1 MGQYRPSGLIPSTLT
16 SNYTIDATVA
26 NDFRCR
32 INGTS
37 PTTKYQLKIMK
48 NDAASTAVY
57 DSGIVTL
64 AAPLYPVNYDG
75 TPNELVVSVPSNSG
89 MENGNEYKWT
99 MTSYWSD
106 NDKYESYENVFKAYA
121 AASVTISNLPET
133 VASRSYTF
141 VATVTQAQGVAVQRF
156 GWIIRNKDTLE
167 ETVNTIDE
175 NNIYSSDVRLTYD
188 GFLSGTTEEI
198 RVKCWMNDGTEVE
211 TQFQSF
217 DVSYQLVAFENLVV
231 AEPQE
236 DSGVLVKWNKLTYI
250 NGTSTGSNI
259 SYVDGD
265 DEYSGTFLRLGYN
278 SSVKYDNVTGAPMN
292 FPMTCSHTISFRLH
306 GANGSVYKATG
317 VDSNGRSCYLNV
329 TATGSSVIVDV
340 NGTRY
345 AVMPTTPGTGWIT
358 LTISPTE
365 IKGFYWE
372 EIDPLYP
379 KDELFPDPA
388 LYPRYV
394 VDLLPISTTDIG
406 IDSNGFWKMI
416 EISGI
421 ADFRYIWIKENALT
435 QAEYDSLYIYGATAK
450 YAEQE
455 AYLKN
460 LIATGDYGQRLWA
473 EEQLKTLQSK
483 ASSYDVDAVP
493 VWDDTTLMLALFQN
507 NLRAGN
513 IESAVP
519 VTGWIIYSVEDG
531 SSFLKPIRT
540 VGAGTN
546 TFVDYSVKNATGV
559 VYYVFPVF
567 GDKIGAAASS
577 NRIIPDWWDWF
588 LIVCDRIDD
597 DTYYQLKTYRFDL
610 DVSSGSMANNTSF
623 NELQNFTK
631 YAKVQNSFSNYWS
644 GTLSSYIGNCAN
656 TYEDTVAQM
665 EELKSLS
672 TDGKDKFLKDRKGN
686 FWKVRLNSAVSQKIN
701 DEYVEQAVVVTLGW
715 MEIGDASNSVVTNL
729 L

>member
-16 SNYTIDATVA
+16 SDYTIDATVA

-37 PTTKYQLKIMK
+37 PTIKYQLKIMK
-48 NDAASTAVY
+48 NDATSTAVY
-57 DSGIVTL
+57 DSGVVAL
-64 AAPLYPVNYDG
+64 SSPLYPVNYDG
-75 TPNELVVSVPSNSG
+75 TQNELIVSVPSDSG

-121 AASVTISNLPET
+121 AASVTISNLPQT
-133 VASRSYTF
+133 VTSRSYTF
-141 VATVTQAQGVAVQRF
+141 IASVTQAQGVAVQRF

-175 NNIYSSDVRLTYD
+175 SNIYSSDVRLTYD

-211 TQFQSF
+211 TEFQSF

-250 NGTSTGSNI
+250 NGSSTGSNL

-278 SSVKYDNVTGAPMN
+278 TSVKYDNVTGAPMN

-317 VDSNGRSCYLNV
+317 VDSNGQSYYMNII
-329 TATGSSVIVDV
+329 ATGSSVVVDI

-345 AVMPTTPGTGWIT
+345 AAMSTTSGTGWIT
-358 LTISPTE
+358 LSISPTE

-372 EIDPLYP
+372 EINPLYP

-394 VDLLPISTTDIG
+394 VDILPIDTTEIDI
-406 IDSNGFWKMI
+406 DPNGFWNSI

-421 ADFRYIWIKENALT
+421 ADFRYIWIKEAALT
-435 QAEYDSLYIYGATAK
+435 QQEYESL
-450 YAEQE
+450 
-455 AYLKN
+455 L
-460 LIATGDYGQRLWA
+460 
-473 EEQLKTLQSK
+473 
-483 ASSYDVDAVP
+483 DVDAVP
-493 VWDDTTLMLALFQN
+493 VWDDTTLMLALFQD

-519 VTGWIIYSVEDG
+519 VTGWIIYSVENG

-540 VGAGTN
+540 VEAGTN
-546 TFVDYSVKNATGV
+546 TFTDYSVKNDTGV

-567 GDKIGAAASS
+567 SDKIGAAASS
-577 NRIIPDWWDWF
+577 NMVVPNWWDWF
-588 LIVCDRIDD
+588 LIVCDRTGDD
-597 DTYYQLKTYRFDL
+597 SYYHLKTYRFDL

-644 GTLSSYIGNCAN
+644 GTLSAYIGNCGN

-665 EELKSLS
+665 EELKGLS

>member
-16 SNYTIDATVA
+16 SDYTIDATVA

-57 DSGIVTL
+57 DSGVVTL

-75 TPNELVVSVPSNSG
+75 TPNELIVSVPSNSG

-121 AASVTISNLPET
+121 SASVTISNLPET
-133 VASRSYTF
+133 VTSRSYTF

-250 NGTSTGSNI
+250 NGTSTGSNV

-278 SSVKYDNVTGAPMN
+278 SSVKYDNVTGTPMN
-292 FPMTCSHTISFRLH
+292 FPMTCSHTVSFRLH

-317 VDSNGRSCYLNV
+317 VDSNGRSCYLNII
-329 TATGSSVIVDV
+329 ATGSSVVVDV

-345 AVMPTTPGTGWIT
+345 VVMPTTSGTGWIT
-358 LTISPTE
+358 LSISPTE

-372 EIDPLYP
+372 EINPLYP

-394 VDLLPISTTDIG
+394 VDVLPISTTDID
-406 IDSNGFWKMI
+406 IDTNGFWNTIK
-416 EISGI
+416 ISGI
-421 ADFRYIWIKENALT
+421 ADFRYIWIKEAALT
-435 QAEYDSLYIYGATAK
+435 QQEYESL
-450 YAEQE
+450 
-455 AYLKN
+455 L
-460 LIATGDYGQRLWA
+460 
-473 EEQLKTLQSK
+473 
-483 ASSYDVDAVP
+483 DVDAVP

-519 VTGWIIYSVEDG
+519 VTGWIIYSVENG

-540 VGAGTN
+540 VEAGTN
-546 TFVDYSVKNATGV
+546 TFVDYSIKNETGV

-577 NRIIPDWWDWF
+577 NMVVPNWWDWF
-588 LIVCDRIDD
+588 LIVCDRTGDD
-597 DTYYQLKTYRFDL
+597 SYYHLKTYRFDL

-644 GTLSSYIGNCAN
+644 GTLSAYIGNCAN

>member
-16 SNYTIDATVA
+16 SDYTIDATVA

-57 DSGIVTL
+57 DSGVVTL

-75 TPNELVVSVPSNSG
+75 TPNELIVSVPSNSG

-133 VASRSYTF
+133 VTSRSYTF

-236 DSGVLVKWNKLTYI
+236 DSGVIVKWNKLTYI
-250 NGTSTGSNI
+250 NGTSTGSKV

-292 FPMTCSHTISFRLH
+292 FPTTCSHTISFRLH

-317 VDSNGRSCYLNV
+317 VDSNGRSYYLNII
-329 TATGSSVIVDV
+329 ATGSSVIVDV

-345 AVMPTTPGTGWIT
+345 AIMPTTSETGWIT

-365 IKGFYWE
+365 IKGFYLE

-394 VDLLPISTTDIG
+394 VDVLPISTTDID
-406 IDSNGFWKMI
+406 IDTNGFWNTIK
-416 EISGI
+416 ISGI
-421 ADFRYIWIKENALT
+421 ADFRYIWIKEAALT
-435 QAEYDSLYIYGATAK
+435 QQEYESL
-450 YAEQE
+450 
-455 AYLKN
+455 L
-460 LIATGDYGQRLWA
+460 
-473 EEQLKTLQSK
+473 
-483 ASSYDVDAVP
+483 DVDAVP

-519 VTGWIIYSVEDG
+519 VTGWIIYSVENG

-540 VGAGTN
+540 VEAGTN
-546 TFVDYSVKNATGV
+546 TFVDYSIKNETGV

-577 NRIIPDWWDWF
+577 NMVVPNWWDWF
-588 LIVCDRIDD
+588 LIVCDRTGDD
-597 DTYYQLKTYRFDL
+597 SYYHLKTYRFDL

-644 GTLSSYIGNCAN
+644 GTLSAYIGNCAN

>member
-1 MGQYRPSGLIPSTLT
+1 
-16 SNYTIDATVA
+16 
-26 NDFRCR
+26 
-32 INGTS
+32 
-37 PTTKYQLKIMK
+37 
-48 NDAASTAVY
+48 
-57 DSGIVTL
+57 
-64 AAPLYPVNYDG
+64 
-75 TPNELVVSVPSNSG
+75 
-89 MENGNEYKWT
+89 
-99 MTSYWSD
+99 
-106 NDKYESYENVFKAYA
+106 
-121 AASVTISNLPET
+121 
-133 VASRSYTF
+133 
-141 VATVTQAQGVAVQRF
+141 
-156 GWIIRNKDTLE
+156 
-167 ETVNTIDE
+167 
-175 NNIYSSDVRLTYD
+175 
-188 GFLSGTTEEI
+188 
-198 RVKCWMNDGTEVE
+198 MNDGTEVE
-211 TQFQSF
+211 TEFQSF

-250 NGTSTGSNI
+250 NGSSTGSNL

-278 SSVKYDNVTGAPMN
+278 TSVKYDNVTGAPMN

-317 VDSNGRSCYLNV
+317 VDSNGQSYYMNII
-329 TATGSSVIVDV
+329 ATGSSVVVDI

-345 AVMPTTPGTGWIT
+345 AAMSTTSGTGWIT
-358 LTISPTE
+358 LSISPTE

-372 EIDPLYP
+372 EINPLYP

-394 VDLLPISTTDIG
+394 VDILPIDTTEIDI
-406 IDSNGFWKMI
+406 DPNGFWNSI

-421 ADFRYIWIKENALT
+421 ADFRYIWIKEAALT
-435 QAEYDSLYIYGATAK
+435 QQEYESL
-450 YAEQE
+450 
-455 AYLKN
+455 L
-460 LIATGDYGQRLWA
+460 
-473 EEQLKTLQSK
+473 
-483 ASSYDVDAVP
+483 DVDAVP
-493 VWDDTTLMLALFQN
+493 VWDDTTLMLALFQD

-519 VTGWIIYSVEDG
+519 VTGWIIYSVENG

-540 VGAGTN
+540 VEAGTN
-546 TFVDYSVKNATGV
+546 TFTDYSVKNDTGV

-567 GDKIGAAASS
+567 SDKIGAAASS
-577 NRIIPDWWDWF
+577 NMVVPNWWDWF
-588 LIVCDRIDD
+588 LIVCDRTGDD
-597 DTYYQLKTYRFDL
+597 SYYHLKTYRFDL

-644 GTLSSYIGNCAN
+644 GTLSAYIGNCGN

-665 EELKSLS
+665 EELKGLS

>member
-37 PTTKYQLKIMK
+37 PTIKYQLKIMK
-48 NDAASTAVY
+48 NDATSTAVY
-57 DSGIVTL
+57 DSGVVTL
-64 AAPLYPVNYDG
+64 SSPLYPVNYDG
-75 TPNELVVSVPSNSG
+75 TPNELVVSVPSDSG

-121 AASVTISNLPET
+121 AASVTISNLPQT
-133 VASRSYTF
+133 VTSRSYTF
-141 VATVTQAQGVAVQRF
+141 IASVTQAQGVAVQRF

-211 TQFQSF
+211 TEFQSF

-250 NGTSTGSNI
+250 NGSSTGSNL

-278 SSVKYDNVTGAPMN
+278 TSVKYDNVTGAPMN

-317 VDSNGRSCYLNV
+317 VDSNGQSYYMNV
-329 TATGSSVIVDV
+329 IATGSSVVIDI

-345 AVMPTTPGTGWIT
+345 AAMSTTSGTGWIT
-358 LTISPTE
+358 LSISPTE

-372 EIDPLYP
+372 EINPLYP

-394 VDLLPISTTDIG
+394 VDIMSISTTDID
-406 IDSNGFWKMI
+406 IDTNGFWNTIK
-416 EISGI
+416 ISGI
-421 ADFRYIWIKENALT
+421 ADFRYIWIKEAALT
-435 QAEYDSLYIYGATAK
+435 QQEYESL
-450 YAEQE
+450 
-455 AYLKN
+455 L
-460 LIATGDYGQRLWA
+460 
-473 EEQLKTLQSK
+473 
-483 ASSYDVDAVP
+483 DVDAVP

-519 VTGWIIYSVEDG
+519 VTGWIIYSVENG

-540 VGAGTN
+540 VEAGTN
-546 TFVDYSVKNATGV
+546 TFTDYSVKNETGV

-567 GDKIGAAASS
+567 SDKIGAAASS
-577 NRIIPDWWDWF
+577 NMVVPNWWDWF
-588 LIVCDRIDD
+588 LIVCDRTGDD
-597 DTYYQLKTYRFDL
+597 SYYHLKTYRFDL

-644 GTLSSYIGNCAN
+644 GTLSAYIGNCGN

>member
-16 SNYTIDATVA
+16 SDYTIDATVA

-57 DSGIVTL
+57 DSGVVTL

-75 TPNELVVSVPSNSG
+75 TPNELIVSVPSNSG

-250 NGTSTGSNI
+250 NGTSTGSNV

-345 AVMPTTPGTGWIT
+345 AAMPTTSGTGWIT
-358 LTISPTE
+358 LSISPTE

-372 EIDPLYP
+372 EINPLYP

-394 VDLLPISTTDIG
+394 VDVLPISTTDID
-406 IDSNGFWKMI
+406 IDTNGFWNTIK
-416 EISGI
+416 ISGI
-421 ADFRYIWIKENALT
+421 ADFRYIWIKEAALT
-435 QAEYDSLYIYGATAK
+435 QQEYESL
-450 YAEQE
+450 
-455 AYLKN
+455 L
-460 LIATGDYGQRLWA
+460 
-473 EEQLKTLQSK
+473 
-483 ASSYDVDAVP
+483 DVDAVP

-519 VTGWIIYSVEDG
+519 VTGWIIYSVENG

-540 VGAGTN
+540 VEAGTN
-546 TFVDYSVKNATGV
+546 TFVDYSIKNETGV

-577 NRIIPDWWDWF
+577 NMVVPNWWDWF
-588 LIVCDRIDD
+588 LIVCDRTGDD
-597 DTYYQLKTYRFDL
+597 SYYHLKTYRFDL

-631 YAKVQNSFSNYWS
+631 YAKIQNSFSNYWS
-644 GTLSSYIGNCAN
+644 GTLSAYIGNCAN

>member
-16 SNYTIDATVA
+16 SDYTIDATVA

-57 DSGIVTL
+57 DSGVVTL

-121 AASVTISNLPET
+121 SASVTISNLPET
-133 VASRSYTF
+133 VTSRSYTF

-211 TQFQSF
+211 TQFQPF

-250 NGTSTGSNI
+250 NGTSTGSNV

-345 AVMPTTPGTGWIT
+345 AVMPTTSGTGWIT
-358 LTISPTE
+358 LSISPTE

-372 EIDPLYP
+372 EINPLYP

-394 VDLLPISTTDIG
+394 VDVLPISTTDID
-406 IDSNGFWKMI
+406 IDTNGFWNTIK
-416 EISGI
+416 ISGI
-421 ADFRYIWIKENALT
+421 ADFRYIWIKEAALT
-435 QAEYDSLYIYGATAK
+435 QQEYESL
-450 YAEQE
+450 
-455 AYLKN
+455 L
-460 LIATGDYGQRLWA
+460 
-473 EEQLKTLQSK
+473 
-483 ASSYDVDAVP
+483 DVDAVP

-519 VTGWIIYSVEDG
+519 VTGWIIYSVENG

-540 VGAGTN
+540 VEAGTN
-546 TFVDYSVKNATGV
+546 TFVDYSIKNETGV

-577 NRIIPDWWDWF
+577 NMVVPNWWDWF
-588 LIVCDRIDD
+588 LIVCDRTGDD
-597 DTYYQLKTYRFDL
+597 SYYHLKTYRFDL

-644 GTLSSYIGNCAN
+644 GTLSAYIGNCAN

>member
-16 SNYTIDATVA
+16 SDYTIDATVA

-57 DSGIVTL
+57 DSGVVTL
-64 AAPLYPVNYDG
+64 SAPLYPVNYDG
-75 TPNELVVSVPSNSG
+75 TPNELIVSVPSNSG

-250 NGTSTGSNI
+250 NGTSTGSNV
-259 SYVDGD
+259 SYIDGD

-292 FPMTCSHTISFRLH
+292 FPITCSHTISFRLH

-317 VDSNGRSCYLNV
+317 VDYNGRSCYLNV

-345 AVMPTTPGTGWIT
+345 AVMPTTSGTGWIT

-379 KDELFPDPA
+379 KNELFPDPA

-394 VDLLPISTTDIG
+394 VDVLPISTTDID
-406 IDSNGFWKMI
+406 IDTNGFWNTI

-421 ADFRYIWIKENALT
+421 ADFRYIWIKEAALT
-435 QAEYDSLYIYGATAK
+435 QQEYESL
-450 YAEQE
+450 
-455 AYLKN
+455 L
-460 LIATGDYGQRLWA
+460 
-473 EEQLKTLQSK
+473 
-483 ASSYDVDAVP
+483 DVDAVP

-519 VTGWIIYSVEDG
+519 VTGWIIYSVENG
-531 SSFLKPIRT
+531 SSFLKLIRT
-540 VGAGTN
+540 VEAGTN
-546 TFVDYSVKNATGV
+546 TFVDYSIKNETGV

-577 NRIIPDWWDWF
+577 NMVVPNWWDWF
-588 LIVCDRIDD
+588 LIVCDRTGDD
-597 DTYYQLKTYRFDL
+597 SYYHLKTYRFDL
-610 DVSSGSMANNTSF
+610 DVSSGSMSNNTSF

-631 YAKVQNSFSNYWS
+631 YAKIQNSFSNYWS
-644 GTLSSYIGNCAN
+644 GTLSAYVGNCAN

>member
-16 SNYTIDATVA
+16 SEYTIDATVA

-57 DSGIVTL
+57 DSGVVTL

-75 TPNELVVSVPSNSG
+75 TPNELIVNVPSNSG

-121 AASVTISNLPET
+121 AASVTISNFPET

-250 NGTSTGSNI
+250 NGTSTGSNV

-317 VDSNGRSCYLNV
+317 VDSNGRSCYLNII
-329 TATGSSVIVDV
+329 ATGSSVVVDV

-345 AVMPTTPGTGWIT
+345 AVMPTTSGTGWIT
-358 LTISPTE
+358 LSISPTE

-372 EIDPLYP
+372 EISPLYP

-394 VDLLPISTTDIG
+394 VDVLSISTTDID
-406 IDSNGFWKMI
+406 IDTNGFWSTIK
-416 EISGI
+416 ISGI
-421 ADFRYIWIKENALT
+421 ADFRYIWIKEAALT
-435 QAEYDSLYIYGATAK
+435 QQEYESL
-450 YAEQE
+450 
-455 AYLKN
+455 L
-460 LIATGDYGQRLWA
+460 
-473 EEQLKTLQSK
+473 
-483 ASSYDVDAVP
+483 DVDAVP

-513 IESAVP
+513 IESSVP
-519 VTGWIIYSVEDG
+519 VTGWIIYSVENG

-540 VGAGTN
+540 VEAGTN
-546 TFVDYSVKNATGV
+546 TFVDYSIKNETGV

-577 NRIIPDWWDWF
+577 NMVVPNWWDWF
-588 LIVCDRIDD
+588 LIVCDRTGDD
-597 DTYYQLKTYRFDL
+597 SYYHLKTYRFDL

-644 GTLSSYIGNCAN
+644 GTLSAYIGNCAN

>member
-16 SNYTIDATVA
+16 SDYTIDATVA

-48 NDAASTAVY
+48 NDATSTAVY
-57 DSGIVTL
+57 DSGVVAL
-64 AAPLYPVNYDG
+64 SSPLYPVNYDG
-75 TPNELVVSVPSNSG
+75 TQNELIVSVPSDSG

-121 AASVTISNLPET
+121 AASVTISNLPQT
-133 VASRSYTF
+133 VTSRSYTF
-141 VATVTQAQGVAVQRF
+141 IASVTQAQGVAVQRF

-211 TQFQSF
+211 TEFQSF
-217 DVSYQLVAFENLVV
+217 DVNYQLVAFENLVV

-250 NGTSTGSNI
+250 NGSSTGSNL

-278 SSVKYDNVTGAPMN
+278 TSVKYDNVTGAPMN

-317 VDSNGRSCYLNV
+317 VNSNGQSYYMNV
-329 TATGSSVIVDV
+329 IATGSSVVVDI

-345 AVMPTTPGTGWIT
+345 AAMSTTSGTGWIT
-358 LTISPTE
+358 LSISPTE

-372 EIDPLYP
+372 EINPLYP

-394 VDLLPISTTDIG
+394 VDILPIDTTEIDI
-406 IDSNGFWKMI
+406 DPNGFWNSVK
-416 EISGI
+416 ISGI
-421 ADFRYIWIKENALT
+421 ADFRYIWIKEAALT
-435 QAEYDSLYIYGATAK
+435 QQEYESL
-450 YAEQE
+450 
-455 AYLKN
+455 L
-460 LIATGDYGQRLWA
+460 
-473 EEQLKTLQSK
+473 
-483 ASSYDVDAVP
+483 DVDAVP
-493 VWDDTTLMLALFQN
+493 VWDDTTLMLALFQD

-519 VTGWIIYSVEDG
+519 VTGWIIYSVENG

-540 VGAGTN
+540 VEAGVN
-546 TFVDYSVKNATGV
+546 TLTDYSVKNDTGV

-567 GDKIGAAASS
+567 SDKIGAAASS
-577 NRIIPDWWDWF
+577 NMVVPNWWDWF
-588 LIVCDRIDD
+588 LIVCDRTGDD
-597 DTYYQLKTYRFDL
+597 SYYHLKTYRFDL

-644 GTLSSYIGNCAN
+644 GTLSAYIGNCGN

-665 EELKSLS
+665 EELKGLS